1 MMRPGRILHVH
12 VSSRAHI
19 SKGSVAYRFSLQER
33 RIGELGREM
42 TWARDRARE
51 AGGGGIE
58 KSIFDFFPRAITRPH
73 HFSPQLSNP
82 PVLQANIDFAHK
94 KRQLYV
100 WVSREK
106 RKIDVS
112 CGQNRY
118 VKLPTTVFDFTR
130 PLGVFH
136 QKKIVFRLPSII
148 DSIYGNS

>member
-1 MMRPGRILHVH
+1 MYRHRGLILV
-12 VSSRAHI
+12 
-19 SKGSVAYRFSLQER
+19 
-33 RIGELGREM
+33 
-42 TWARDRARE
+42 RE
-51 AGGGGIE
+51 ASHIDLACRKGGLGSWGEKRRGRVIARGKRGGGGIE
-58 KSIFDFFPRAITRPH
+58 KSIFDFFPRAITRPR
-73 HFSPQLSNP
+73 HFSPQLPNP

-118 VKLPTTVFDFTR
+118 VKLPTTVFDFTQ

-136 QKKIVFRLPSII
+136 QKKIVFRLSSVI
-148 DSIYGNS
+148 DTIYGNA